1 MFLKGVSIYL
11 RAHTYGNATTLD
23 LWSAIGEASGLDV
36 PRIAKEWTEQAGYP
50 VVKARLEKGRLY
62 LSQERFLGTGDL
74 RKEENK
80 TIWCVLCVH
89 LVFPGLDD

>member
-1 MFLKGVSIYL
+1 MSVYL
-11 RAHTYGNATTLD
+11 RAHTYDNATTLD
-23 LWSAIGEASGLDV
+23 LWSAIGELSGLDV

-74 RKEENK
+74 KKEENK

-89 LVFPGLDD
+89 LVFTSLDD